1 MERERKEG
9 FLKII
14 EVEDNKKPLTRED
27 MYPKNSKNFD
37 YGWISPE
44 GDTYNTDY
52 EGHSYSADMICEELW
67 GFSGNGERKLEDK
80 GWAKVT
86 ALMDR
91 ETLRKVVFVKDCYIT
106 KKQADTLFD
115 LGLWKLGSVQFMMQ
129 NSIEKWLPQR
139 CFVSSLSLWGWHQ
152 GPV

>member
-1 MERERKEG
+1 M
-9 FLKII
+9 
-14 EVEDNKKPLTRED
+14 
-27 MYPKNSKNFD
+27 
-37 YGWISPE
+37 
-44 GDTYNTDY
+44 
-52 EGHSYSADMICEELW
+52 

-129 NSIEKWLPQR
+129 NSIEKW
-139 CFVSSLSLWGWHQ
+139 
-152 GPV
+152 